1 MKRVIIAS
9 SILLLTFLAT
19 WGHSFYVS
27 AFTEELTALLET
39 AEVQAEQEDWAAA
52 QKFTEEAKDKWEA
65 RELYLHILLRHSET
79 DSVYTGFREVT
90 EFIQCQE
97 GGEYSAANA
106 RLIAE
111 LELLAEAEQLTIK
124 NIL

>member
-1 MKRVIIAS
+1 MKRILTAS
-9 SILLLTFLAT
+9 AILLLTFAAT
-19 WGHSFYVS
+19 LGHSFYIS
-27 AFTEELTALLET
+27 SFTGDLTDLLEAAEVNAEAERWDTAWELTQT
-39 AEVQAEQEDWAAA
+39 
-52 QKFTEEAKDKWEA
+52 AKDKWDSRDA
-65 RELYLHILLRHSET
+65 YLHILLRHSET
-79 DSVYTGFREVT
+79 DSIYTGFREVT

-111 LELLAEAEQLTIK
+111 LELLSEAEQLTLK

>member
-1 MKRVIIAS
+1 MKRIWVAAA
-9 SILLLTFLAT
+9 ILVLLFTGT
-19 WGHSFYVS
+19 MIHSFYISSVTEQITTILHEAEIKAENGEWES
-27 AFTEELTALLET
+27 AMRLTET
-39 AEVQAEQEDWAAA
+39 AQE
-52 QKFTEEAKDKWEA
+52 KWSVRDA
-65 RELYLHILLRHSET
+65 YLYIMLRHNET
-79 DSVYTGFREVT
+79 DNVYTGFREVA

-111 LELLAEAEQLTIK
+111 LELLAEAEQLTLK

>member
-1 MKRVIIAS
+1 MKRIIIAAA
-9 SILLLTFLAT
+9 ILLVTFAAT
-19 WGHSFYVS
+19 LSHSFYIS
-27 AFTEELTALLET
+27 SFTEELTTLLEA
-39 AEVQAEQEDWAAA
+39 AETNAEKENWSAADDLTQAARE
-52 QKFTEEAKDKWEA
+52 KWEGN
-65 RELYLHILLRHSET
+65 EHYLHILLRHSET
-79 DSVYTGFREVT
+79 DSVYTGFREVA

-111 LELLAEAEQLTIK
+111 LELLAEAEQLTLK

>member
-1 MKRVIIAS
+1 MKRVWIAAA
-9 SILLLTFLAT
+9 ILLLLFAGTMA
-19 WGHSFYVS
+19 HSFYVTSITGQITSILHEAEAS
-27 AFTEELTALLET
+27 AENNEWEKAQRLTET
-39 AEVQAEQEDWAAA
+39 AQEKW
-52 QKFTEEAKDKWEA
+52 EAKDI
-65 RELYLHILLRHSET
+65 YLHILLRHSET
-79 DSVYTGFREVT
+79 DSVYTGFREVA

-111 LELLAEAEQLTIK
+111 LELLAEAEQLTLK

>member
-1 MKRVIIAS
+1 MKRIIIAGA
-9 SILLLTFLAT
+9 ILLLVFVAT
-19 WGHSFYVS
+19 LSHSFYIS
-27 AFTEELTALLET
+27 SFTGHLTSLLEA
-39 AEVQAEQEDWAAA
+39 AEARAEEEDWAAA
-52 QKFTEEAKDKWEA
+52 DELTLSAKSRWDAKDP
-65 RELYLHILLRHSET
+65 YLHILLRHSDT
-79 DSVYTGFREVT
+79 DAVYTGFREVI

-111 LELLAEAEQLTIK
+111 LELLAEAEQLTLK

>member
-1 MKRVIIAS
+1 MKRIWIATA
-9 SILLLTFLAT
+9 ILLLLFAGTMA
-19 WGHSFYVS
+19 HSFYITTVTEQITSILHEAEAKAEANEWDS
-27 AFTEELTALLET
+27 AQRLTDT
-39 AEVQAEQEDWAAA
+39 A
-52 QKFTEEAKDKWEA
+52 QKKWKDKDA
-65 RELYLHILLRHSET
+65 YLHILLRHSET
-79 DSVYTGFREVT
+79 DSIYIGFREVM

-111 LELLAEAEQLTIK
+111 LELLAEAEQLSLK

>member
-1 MKRVIIAS
+1 MKRIIIAL

-19 WGHSFYVS
+19 WSHSFYVS

-39 AEVQAEQEDWAAA
+39 AEIRAEHEDWEAA
-52 QKFTEEAKDKWEA
+52 QELTQAAKDKWEA
-65 RELYLHILLRHSET
+65 RELYLHILLRHNET
-79 DSVYTGFREVT
+79 DSVYIGFREVI

-111 LELLAEAEQLTIK
+111 LELLAEAEQLTMK

>member
-1 MKRVIIAS
+1 MKRLIIALA
-9 SILLLTFLAT
+9 ILLTTFAAT
-19 WGHSFYVS
+19 LCHSFYIS
-27 AFTEELTALLET
+27 SFTNELTALLET
-39 AEVQAEQEDWAAA
+39 AEANAE
-52 QKFTEEAKDKWEA
+52 EERWDAAKDLTQTAQEKWKGIEI
-65 RELYLHILLRHSET
+65 YLHILLRHSET
-79 DSVYTGFREVT
+79 DSVYTGFREVF

-111 LELLAEAEQLTIK
+111 LELLSEAEQLTLK

>member
-1 MKRVIIAS
+1 MKRVIIAGA
-9 SILLLTFLAT
+9 ILFLIFAAT
-19 WGHSFYVS
+19 LSHSFYIS
-27 AFTEELTALLET
+27 SFTGHLTALLEA
-39 AEVQAEQEDWAAA
+39 AETRAEEEDWAAA
-52 QKFTEEAKDKWEA
+52 D
-65 RELYLHILLRHSET
+65 ELTRTAQSRWDGRDAYLHILLRHSDT
-79 DSVYTGFREVT
+79 DAVYTGFREVA

-111 LELLAEAEQLTIK
+111 LELLSEAEQLTLK

>member
-1 MKRVIIAS
+1 MKRIIAATA
-9 SILLLTFLAT
+9 ILLLVFAAT
-19 WGHSFYVS
+19 LCHSFYIS
-27 AFTEELTALLET
+27 SFTQELTSILEA
-39 AEVQAEQEDWAAA
+39 AEANAEKNDWAAA
-52 QKFTEEAKDKWEA
+52 EELTQTAHDRWDSTDA
-65 RELYLHILLRHSET
+65 YLHILLRHSET
-79 DSVYTGFREVT
+79 DAIYTGFREVA

-111 LELLAEAEQLTIK
+111 LELLSEAEQLTLK

>member
-1 MKRVIIAS
+1 MKRIIIAA
-9 SILLLTFLAT
+9 SILLLIFFAT
-19 WGHSFYVS
+19 LGHSFYLS
-27 AFTEELTALLET
+27 SFTRDLTALLET
-39 AEVQAEQEDWAAA
+39 AESQAEKEDWQA
-52 QKFTEEAKDKWEA
+52 A
-65 RELYLHILLRHSET
+65 RELTLTAANKWKDKDVYLHILLRHSET
-79 DSVYTGFREVT
+79 DSVYSGFREVM

-111 LELLAEAEQLTIK
+111 LELLSGSEQLTLK